1 MYVTEGTGVLQK
13 TIDRYGI
20 PGFQFGKL
28 PLDNIDVYGGEITG
42 AGLLMANSGVL
53 SVDEYNP
60 RQDTENTVL
69 TRMPDG
75 TIGWQK
81 VETQNTDGVVGMVP
95 VGGEGATTYGSFWI
109 E

>member
-1 MYVTEGTGVLQK
+1 MRMDGSGNSE
-13 TIDRYGI
+13 I
-20 PGFQFGKL
+20 QFGKL
-28 PLDNIDVYGGEITG
+28 PLDNIEVYGRGITG
-42 AGLLMANSGVL
+42 AGVGLLMVNSGVL
-53 SVDEYNP
+53 SFDEYKR